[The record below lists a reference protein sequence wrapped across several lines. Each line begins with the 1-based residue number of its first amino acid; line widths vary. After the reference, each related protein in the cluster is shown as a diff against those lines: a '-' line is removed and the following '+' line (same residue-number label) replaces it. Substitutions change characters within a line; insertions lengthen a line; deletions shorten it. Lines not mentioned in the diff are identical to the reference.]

1 MCLLL
6 SLADI
11 VYAVVYSL
19 MLLNTDLHIASGHQ
33 RMSRS
38 AFCKNTLSTLC
49 GHIDSVDVD
58 VFGGV
63 DAWKAD
69 MDIRLKVECNK
80 GDVDTKMYRVIHPE
94 E

>member
-1 MCLLL
+1 MSFTVVQVSIEHGCLRHVLTPL
-6 SLADI
+6 PADV

-38 AFCKNTLSTLC
+38 AFCKNTMNTLC
-49 GHIDSVDVD
+49 GHIGSVDVD
-58 VFGGV
+58 SFGGV

-69 MDIRLKVECNK
+69 MDLRLKV
-80 GDVDTKMYRVIHPE
+80 
-94 E
+94 